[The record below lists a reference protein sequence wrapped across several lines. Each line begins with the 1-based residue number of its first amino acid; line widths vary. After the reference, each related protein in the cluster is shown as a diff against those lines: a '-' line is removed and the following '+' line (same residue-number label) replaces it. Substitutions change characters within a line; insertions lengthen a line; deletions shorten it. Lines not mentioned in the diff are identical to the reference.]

1 MNSLAT
7 RKVQSTASEICRRI
21 RREPGLSPRVENM
34 LDRLM
39 QETALHVQERAVLA
53 RREALLLQ
61 MITGDQFQGLVGGRR

>member
-1 MNSLAT
+1 
-7 RKVQSTASEICRRI
+7 
-21 RREPGLSPRVENM
+21 M

-61 MITGDQFQGLVGGRR
+61 MITGDQFQGLVGGGRRR